1 MPRIEIILI
10 AALVAICLL
19 IVFLPDLAPVVLVT
33 FVFSLLVIATIRYFV
48 EDSKTVIGIF
58 LVALAFRLGFG
69 ILLEALDARSF
80 FGGDAFTYDA
90 NGWRLAQIWSGTAPQ
105 MTDNERFRILNMTG
119 AGWGMNYFVGVF
131 YYLFGQNILIP
142 QFISGII
149 GASTA
154 PAIYVCAK
162 RIYNNSSVAR
172 NAAILVAVM
181 PAMVVWSGQ
190 LLKDGL
196 VLFFLVVA
204 VTAVLS
210 LHEKLSVTAIG
221 ILAVSLT
228 CILSLRFYIFP
239 MVVVAAVGSLLSGV
253 TKSPKVLVARI
264 AGMAVLGIVLTYF
277 GVLRIATS
285 DVEKTA
291 NLERIQ
297 LSRMDLARSA
307 QSGFEASNDVST
319 PEGALATVPIGM
331 TYLFLAPFPWAA
343 GNLRQAI
350 TIPETLLWY
359 ATIPL
364 IFMGI
369 VYTVRNRLLKA
380 LPVLIFTLL
389 LTFAYSIFQGNVG
402 TAYRQRTQIQVFLF
416 MFAAVGIELVREKR
430 KDQKLMRQQRQLAM
444 MGGGNIGR

>member
-1 MPRIEIILI
+1 MPRIEILLT
-10 AALVAICLL
+10 AALVAIGLL

-33 FVFSLLVIATIRYFV
+33 FVFSFLVIAAIRYFV

-58 LVALAFRLGFG
+58 LVALVLRLGFG

-80 FGGDAFTYDA
+80 FGGDALTYDF
-90 NGWRLAQIWSGTAPQ
+90 NGWRIAQIWSGNAPQ
-105 MTDNERFRILNMTG
+105 MTEYERFRILNMAG
-119 AGWGMNYFVGVF
+119 AGWGMNYFVAVF
-131 YYLFGQNILIP
+131 YYIFGQNILIP

-149 GASTA
+149 GAATA

-162 RIYNNSSVAR
+162 RLYNNASVAR

-196 VLFFLVVA
+196 VLFFLVIALSAILNLQEKFSLGSVA
-204 VTAVLS
+204 VLV
-210 LHEKLSVTAIG
+210 
-221 ILAVSLT
+221 VSLT

-239 MVVVAAVGSLLSGV
+239 MVAVAAIGSLIVGVSGSRG
-253 TKSPKVLVARI
+253 KLIARLGGLILV
-264 AGMAVLGIVLTYF
+264 GVFLTYF
-277 GVLRIATS
+277 GVLRIAST
-285 DVEKTA
+285 DIEKTA

-297 LSRMDLARSA
+297 ISRMDLARSA

-319 PEGALATVPIGM
+319 PEGALATVPIGL
-331 TYLFLAPFPWAA
+331 TYLFLAPFPWTAA
-343 GNLRQAI
+343 NLRQAI

-359 ATIPL
+359 ATLPL
-364 IFMGI
+364 IIMGI
-369 VYTVRNRLLKA
+369 VYTVRNRLSKA

-416 MFAAVGIELVREKR
+416 MFAAVGIELIREKR
-430 KDQKLMRQQRQLAM
+430 NDQKQLRKQRQLAM